1 MKFFFPDSQDQVA
14 PGFDFV
20 SEEHS
25 PHRIRQRDDLYA
37 HEVLSYP
44 PFDGILVSKAI
55 VDGTPNAAGKYTLA
69 QRNRLYREGVRRFF
83 RLDSVAGPRLAT
95 LGDCGAFSYVRE
107 EVPPYSPDDVID
119 FYAECGFDL
128 GVSVDHIILIFAGN
142 DRAGEL
148 GDLWQERQQVTLE
161 LAAKFRAACQA
172 RRVRFE
178 PVGVA
183 QGWSP
188 RSYLVAVA
196 ALQRMGYRRIA
207 LGGMVPLKTKEI
219 LQCLRAIDEVRR
231 PDTQLHLL
239 GITRCDSLQ
248 AFTAHGVA
256 SFDSTS
262 AFRQA
267 FKDDHDNYYSLAH
280 NYTAVRVPQ
289 VDGNPKL
296 KAKIRAG
303 RLRQGQAIHREQAC
317 LQLLRAYDAGAT
329 TIDRLLDA
337 LRAYDELL
345 WDGRLDR
352 TDAYRQLLEDQP
364 WKRCPCGICGAA
376 GIDVAIFRGSER
388 NKRRG
393 FHNVFV
399 FHQRL
404 VRELAAITP

>member
-1 MKFFFPDSQDQVA
+1 M
-14 PGFDFV
+14 
-20 SEEHS
+20 
-25 PHRIRQRDDLYA
+25 
-37 HEVLSYP
+37 
-44 PFDGILVSKAI
+44 
-55 VDGTPNAAGKYTLA
+55 
-69 QRNRLYREGVRRFF
+69 
-83 RLDSVAGPRLAT
+83 
-95 LGDCGAFSYVRE
+95 GDCGAFSYVQE
-107 EVPPYSPDDVID
+107 DVPPYTPDEVID
-119 FYAECGFDL
+119 FYTECGFDL
-128 GVSVDHIILIFAGN
+128 GVSVDHVILAFAGD

-148 GDLWQERQQVTLE
+148 GDQWKERQQVTLQ
-161 LAAKFRAACQA
+161 LATEFRAACQA
-172 RRVRFE
+172 RGVQFE

-196 ALQRMGYRRIA
+196 ALQRMGYQRIA

-219 LQCLRAIDEVRR
+219 IQCLRAVDEVRR

-239 GITRCDSLQ
+239 GITRCDSLR
-248 AFTAHGVA
+248 AFADHGVT

-267 FKDDHDNYYSLAH
+267 FKDDHDNYYTLDR
-280 NYTAVRVPQ
+280 NYTALRVPQ

-303 RLRQGQAIHREQAC
+303 RLRQGQAIDHEQAC
-317 LQLLRAYDAGAT
+317 MQLLRAYDAGAAT
-329 TIDRLLDA
+329 LDRVLDA

-352 TDAYRQLLEDQP
+352 AHAYRQLLEDRP
-364 WKRCPCGICGAA
+364 WNGCPCGICNSA
-376 GIDVAIFRGSER
+376 GIDVVIFRGSER

-393 FHNVFV
+393 FHNLFV

-404 VRELAAITP
+404 QRQLASHIP